1 MSHTHLHGA
10 RKQDLRTPSGNH
22 AAYPL
27 LTINQRIHEV
37 RSKNA

>member
-10 RKQDLRTPSGNH
+10 RKQDLRIPPDNH
-22 AAYPL
+22 AACPL
-27 LTINQRIHEV
+27 LAINQRIHEV